1 MPFMLMNKMQVLQ
14 QGRDNKVILM
24 LRAKIWQIQAFME
37 ELEYQIQNR
46 SSQLKNSPDFIVFYI
61 RPHVI

>member
-1 MPFMLMNKMQVLQ
+1 MPFMLMNKMQVLP

-24 LRAKIWQIQAFME
+24 LRAKIWKIQAFME

-46 SSQLKNSPDFIVFYI
+46 
-61 RPHVI
+61 